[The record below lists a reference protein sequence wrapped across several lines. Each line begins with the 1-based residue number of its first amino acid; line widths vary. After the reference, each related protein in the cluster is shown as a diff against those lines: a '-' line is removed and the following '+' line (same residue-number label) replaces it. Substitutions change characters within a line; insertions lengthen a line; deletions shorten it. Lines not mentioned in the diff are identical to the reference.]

1 MGGLRRDFGHT
12 ARAPAGLIIGNV
24 PAAMD
29 RLAETATR
37 PGLRPTV
44 GLLLTGGG
52 SRSAYQVGVLLAL
65 AELLPRSRNP
75 FQVIVGT
82 SAGAVA
88 ASVLAAEAHHWRRA
102 VAGLERVWANF
113 RSSQVFHVDAPHML
127 RAGAHWALSLISG
140 GMVLAPPKSLLD
152 NTPLRELLAVHVDC
166 SGIRRSIARG
176 HLHAFALCSTS
187 YNSGQSVA
195 FYDGIDPIRDW
206 SRVQRLGCRTELS
219 LDHLMA
225 SVAIPL
231 LFPPIRLGDDYYGD
245 GAMRQIHPL
254 SPAIHLGADRVLIIG
269 VRARR
274 AAGVT
279 VNRLTPSMPSPGA
292 IFGYMLDTLFTDQ
305 IYGDLEQLER
315 INTLV
320 QSAPQAARGERHI
333 ETLML
338 APSVDPRELVA
349 RHAAEMPAGLRALLR
364 VIGGRDASGYQLASY
379 LTFEAG
385 YTRALIELGYRD
397 AMEARVALTAFMSG
411 EKLPLVMTA
420 AGVALAT

>member
-1 MGGLRRDFGHT
+1 MHAT
-12 ARAPAGLIIGNV
+12 
-24 PAAMD
+24 MD
-29 RLAETATR
+29 VVAETGSRAC
-37 PGLRPTV
+37 PRPTV
-44 GLLLTGGG
+44 GLVLTGGG
-52 SRSAYQVGVLLAL
+52 SRSAYQIGVLLAL

-113 RSSQVFHVDAPHML
+113 RSGQIFHVDAPHML
-127 RAGAHWALSLISG
+127 RAGAHWVLALVSG
-140 GMVLAPPKSLLD
+140 GMVLSPPKSLLD
-152 NTPLRELLAVHVDC
+152 NTPLRELLAKHVDC
-166 SGIRRSIARG
+166 AGVRRSIARG
-176 HLHAFALCSTS
+176 HLRAFALCSTS
-187 YNSGQSVA
+187 YSSGQSVA
-195 FYDGIDPIRDW
+195 FYDGIESIFDW
-206 SRVQRLGCRTELS
+206 SRVQRIGRRTEFT

-231 LFPPIRLGDDYYGD
+231 LFPPIRIGDDYFGD
-245 GAMRQIHPL
+245 GAMRQLHPL
-254 SPAIHLGADRVLIIG
+254 SPAIHLGADRLLIVG

-274 AAGVT
+274 AAGVA
-279 VNRLTPSMPSPGA
+279 VNRLQTLMPSPGE

-320 QSAPQAARGERHI
+320 HAAPQATRGERTV

-338 APSVDPRELVA
+338 APSVDPREIAA
-349 RHAAEMPAGLRALLR
+349 RHAGEMPPGLRALLR

-397 AMEARVALTAFMSG
+397 AMEARVPLLAFMGG
-411 EKLPLVMTA
+411 EKLPQVMTA
-420 AGVALAT
+420 AGVAQAT

>member
-1 MGGLRRDFGHT
+1 
-12 ARAPAGLIIGNV
+12 
-24 PAAMD
+24 MD
-29 RLAETATR
+29 GLAETASVPGHR
-37 PGLRPTV
+37 PVV
-44 GLLLTGGG
+44 GLVLTGGG

-113 RSSQVFHVDAPHML
+113 RSRQIFHVDAAHML
-127 RAGAHWALSLISG
+127 RAGAHWVLALVSG
-140 GMVLAPPKSLLD
+140 GLVLAPPKSLLD

-187 YNSGQSVA
+187 YSSGRSVA
-195 FYDGIDPIRDW
+195 FYDGIDSIRDW
-206 SRVQRLGCRTELS
+206 SRVQRIGLRTQFT

-225 SVAIPL
+225 SAAIPL
-231 LFPPIRLGDDYYGD
+231 LFPPIRIGADYFGD
-245 GAMRQIHPL
+245 GAMRQLHPL
-254 SPAIHLGADRVLIIG
+254 SPAIHLGADRLLIIG

-274 AAGVT
+274 AAGVAA
-279 VNRLTPSMPSPGA
+279 VDRPPILMPTPGE

-315 INTLV
+315 INVLV
-320 QSAPQAARGERHI
+320 HSAPEAARGERPI

-338 APSVDPRELVA
+338 APSVDPREIAA
-349 RHAAEMPAGLRALLR
+349 RHVGEMPPGLRALLR
-364 VIGGRDASGYQLASY
+364 VIGGRDSAGYQLASY

-397 AMEARVALTAFMSG
+397 AMEARTALLAFMGG
-411 EKLPLVMTA
+411 ERLPQVVTA
-420 AGVALAT
+420 AGVAQAT

>member
-1 MGGLRRDFGHT
+1 MDGFGET
-12 ARAPAGLIIGNV
+12 GFWPA
-24 PAAMD
+24 D
-29 RLAETATR
+29 
-37 PGLRPTV
+37 RPTV
-44 GLLLTGGG
+44 GLVLTGGG
-52 SRSAYQVGVLLAL
+52 ARSAYQVGVLLAL

-88 ASVLAAEAHHWRRA
+88 ASVLAAEAHRWRRA

-113 RSSQVFHVDAPHML
+113 RSEQVFHVDSPHML
-127 RAGAHWALSLISG
+127 RAGAHWVLALMSG
-140 GMVLAPPKSLLD
+140 GLVLAPPKSMLD
-152 NTPLRELLAVHVDC
+152 NSPLRGLLERHVDC

-176 HLHAFALCSTS
+176 HLRAFALCATS
-187 YNSGQSVA
+187 YASGQSVA
-195 FYDGIDPIRDW
+195 FFDGIESIHDW
-206 SRVQRLGCRTELS
+206 SRSQRIGRRCEFT

-225 SVAIPL
+225 SAAIPL
-231 LFPPIRLGDDYYGD
+231 LFPPMKIGEEYFGD
-245 GAMRQIHPL
+245 GAMRQLNPL
-254 SPAIHLGADRVLIIG
+254 SPAIHLGADRLLIIG

-279 VNRLTPSMPSPGA
+279 VSRVQSVMPTPGE

-320 QSAPQAARGERHI
+320 EAAPDATRGERHV

-338 APSVDPRELVA
+338 APSVDPRELAA
-349 RHAAEMPAGLRALLR
+349 RHLAEIPRGLKALLR
-364 VIGGRDASGYQLASY
+364 VIGGRDPSSSQLASY
-379 LTFEAG
+379 LIFESG

-397 AMEARVALTAFMSG
+397 AMEARSALVAFMTG
-411 EKLPLVMTA
+411 ARLPAVLTA
-420 AGVALAT
+420 AGVAQAT